1 MLIFNNYRVY
11 DINSRSLVQTN
22 IGHTDSI
29 RSLVH
34 IPERQQVQLNHEENA
49 SLKFHSF
56 PWRIVGVSSV
66 MGKWTLKTLLR
77 YALFHIFFNLYIF
90 GQPPLERTLEAIK
103 AIYYFAN
110 LLFAIPLLRQ
120 SQSVR
125 LFNYEPDS
133 TDFSR
138 TNQICCRQKQTFRKK
153 CLQSI
158 Y

>member
-1 MLIFNNYRVY
+1 MRFFIF
-11 DINSRSLVQTN
+11 
-22 IGHTDSI
+22 
-29 RSLVH
+29 
-34 IPERQQVQLNHEENA
+34 
-49 SLKFHSF
+49 
-56 PWRIVGVSSV
+56 
-66 MGKWTLKTLLR
+66 
-77 YALFHIFFNLYIF
+77 FFNLYIF
-90 GQPPLERTLEAIK
+90 GQPLLERTLEAIK